1 MDEDCGNGNEL
12 KNTVRNLEESLEKD
26 REESG
31 RPFELGSMSPEQV
44 IQEKQSIQ
52 RALNQFKVSFPIDL
66 QKHQSIGGYDLER
79 SDHDLIKDHILVKLK
94 IMI

>member
-12 KNTVRNLEESLEKD
+12 RNTVRNLEESLEKD

-52 RALNQFKVSFPIDL
+52 RALNQFKVSFPPLLRNKKFLSQPNASKFGIFY
-66 QKHQSIGGYDLER
+66 I
-79 SDHDLIKDHILVKLK
+79 
-94 IMI
+94 